1 MIGVP
6 RRRGGGALG
15 QKAGGGRVLL
25 LANNFPPVRGG
36 SASVYANLARCA
48 AGRVAVLA
56 ASSDYTD
63 GLPLIGWREHDR
75 GAPYPVMRL
84 PLLRTTLGLRRR
96 DPRKLLWAAWD
107 VMIRLRLT
115 AALAALIL
123 RGGVRT
129 VCVGELLAGGWVLR
143 LLRWVPGV
151 RTVAYVHGEEIT
163 IGDPHDR
170 PHRRARRALR
180 DSDRVVVVSSFTR
193 DAVVALMGPGAA
205 GQVVLIQNGVD
216 TGHFQPSPKSPEL
229 LRLYGLEGCFVY
241 VSVSRLVEKKG
252 TDTAIRAFAQ
262 VLARHPDCRLLVV
275 GSGPYREVLD
285 RIARDASVA
294 ESVVFAGAVADDDLV
309 AHYQLGDVFVMP
321 NRRMPDGDTEGF
333 GLVFLEANA
342 CGLPAIA
349 GRDGGSTEA
358 VEDGVNGLVV
368 DGHSVDAVAAA
379 MLALRED
386 AGLYARLRRQGLAVA
401 AASDWRVRTGVFL
414 EVCGEGQGPG
424 SSSAAL

>member
-1 MIGVP
+1 MSGFL
-6 RRRGGGALG
+6 RRRGGQALG
-15 QKAGGGRVLL
+15 RDGVGRVLL
-25 LANNFPPVRGG
+25 LTNNFPPVRGG

-48 AGRVAVLA
+48 TGRVAVLA
-56 ASSDYTD
+56 ASLDYTD

-84 PLLRTTLGLRRR
+84 PLMRTTLGVRHRGWRRL
-96 DPRKLLWAAWD
+96 PWAAWD
-107 VMIRLRLT
+107 VLIRLRLI

-123 RGGVRT
+123 QGVRT
-129 VCVGELLAGGWVLR
+129 VCVGELMACGWVLR

-163 IGDPHDR
+163 IGDANDR
-170 PHRRARRALR
+170 PHRRARRALL
-180 DSDRVVVVSSFTR
+180 DSGRVVVVSSFTR
-193 DAVVALMGPGAA
+193 DAVVALMGPGSA

-216 TGHFQPSPKSPEL
+216 TGQFQPRPKSPEL
-229 LRLYGLEGCFVY
+229 LRLYGLQDCFVF

-262 VLARHPDCRLLVV
+262 VVARHPECRLLVV
-275 GSGPYREVLD
+275 GSGPYRDRLDEV
-285 RIARDASVA
+285 AAEAGVA
-294 ESVVFAGAVADDDLV
+294 GAVVFAGAVPDDDLV

-358 VEDGVNGLVV
+358 VEDGLNGLLV
-368 DGHSVDAVAAA
+368 DGHSVDAVVAA

-386 AGLYARLRRQGLAVA
+386 TELYARLRRQGLAVA
-401 AASDWRVRTGVFL
+401 AASDWRARTGLFL
-414 EVCGEGQGPG
+414 EACGDV
-424 SSSAAL
+424 

>member
-1 MIGVP
+1 
-6 RRRGGGALG
+6 LG

>member
-1 MIGVP
+1 MSGFL
-6 RRRGGGALG
+6 RRRGGALG
-15 QKAGGGRVLL
+15 RNAGCGRVLL

-36 SASVYANLARCA
+36 SASVYANLARCS
-48 AGRVAVLA
+48 AGEVAVLA

-63 GLPLIGWREHDR
+63 GLPFIGWREHDR

-84 PLLRTTLGLRRR
+84 PLMRTILGAQQQGWRR
-96 DPRKLLWAAWD
+96 LSWAVWD
-107 VMIRLRLT
+107 VGIRLRLT
-115 AALAALIL
+115 AALAVLVL

-129 VCVGELLAGGWVLR
+129 VCVGELMAGGWVLR

-163 IGDPHDR
+163 IGDTHDR
-170 PHRRARRALR
+170 PHRRARRALQ

-216 TGHFQPSPKSPEL
+216 TGHFQPRPKSPEL
-229 LRLYGLEGCFVY
+229 LRLHGLEGCFVF

-275 GSGPYREVLD
+275 GSGPYRDRLDEV
-285 RIARDASVA
+285 AHECGVA
-294 ESVVFAGAVADDDLV
+294 GTVVFTGAVADDELV

-386 AGLYARLRRQGLAVA
+386 AALYARLRRQGLAVA
-401 AASDWRVRTGVFL
+401 AASDWGVRTGVFL
-414 EVCGEGQGPG
+414 EVCGEGQVPG
-424 SSSAAL
+424 VSSAAL